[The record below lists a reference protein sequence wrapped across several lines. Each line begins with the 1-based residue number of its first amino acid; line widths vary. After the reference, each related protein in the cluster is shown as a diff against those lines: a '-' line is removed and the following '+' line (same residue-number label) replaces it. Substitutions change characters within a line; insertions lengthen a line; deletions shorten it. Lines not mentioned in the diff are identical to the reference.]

1 MGTLNHA
8 LVAGLVVWW
17 NVAVNYKGQIRLTG
31 CTDLAIAAHADAP
44 GLSTNSGH
52 IQRAAEDSSREC
64 AVDADSEI
72 DTGQRLVDSTWRR
85 GQRSGKAL
93 QLPHRRG
100 CDHNYILHPRRLL
113 DSWAVH
119 GGRPP
124 EETKVVLGYMSA
136 ADAAEMEFE
145 ERRKSQEA
153 PTGSTGCTGLMDSP
167 TRPRDKRSGGE
178 GVRKAHSVSTSP
190 AAIVTS
196 PGMVGLLFAG
206 QAARGKGILSRV
218 RRIVFTPPTES
229 TQTQRTLE
237 TGTEEH
243 SDQAHAQSTALFSI
257 EREWS
262 VLGLTEINDADSLQA
277 KGPWIRDISKKTPTL
292 GSATPRHA
300 SCQSQE
306 HQETATQDKQQRE
319 GKEQR
324 REVADDG
331 RCPDE
336 TNGQLE
342 GGYRPI
348 IIRKNPRHG
357 EWHSVS
363 QVEWQ
368 SESLTAEKHKD
379 RGRLECS
386 LQEDETDQGSGLSM
400 GFH

>member
-1 MGTLNHA
+1 
-8 LVAGLVVWW
+8 
-17 NVAVNYKGQIRLTG
+17 
-31 CTDLAIAAHADAP
+31 
-44 GLSTNSGH
+44 
-52 IQRAAEDSSREC
+52 
-64 AVDADSEI
+64 
-72 DTGQRLVDSTWRR
+72 
-85 GQRSGKAL
+85 
-93 QLPHRRG
+93 
-100 CDHNYILHPRRLL
+100 
-113 DSWAVH
+113 
-119 GGRPP
+119 
-124 EETKVVLGYMSA
+124 MS

-153 PTGSTGCTGLMDSP
+153 PTGLTGCTGLMDSP

-196 PGMVGLLFAG
+196 PGMVVLLFAG

-237 TGTEEH
+237 TGSEEH
-243 SDQAHAQSTALFSI
+243 SDQCAHVEYGPNEILGT
-257 EREWS
+257 ERP
-262 VLGLTEINDADSLQA
+262 VGLPEINDADFPSSEGTVE
-277 KGPWIRDISKKTPTL
+277 KGYSKKNSHVRISGPYRRVSGGT
-292 GSATPRHA
+292 
-300 SCQSQE
+300 QE

-386 LQEDETDQGSGLSM
+386 LQDDETDQGSGLSM

>member
-119 GGRPP
+119 RGRPP

-196 PGMVGLLFAG
+196 PGMVVLLFAG

-229 TQTQRTLE
+229 TQT
-237 TGTEEH
+237 
-243 SDQAHAQSTALFSI
+243 
-257 EREWS
+257 
-262 VLGLTEINDADSLQA
+262 
-277 KGPWIRDISKKTPTL
+277 
-292 GSATPRHA
+292 
-300 SCQSQE
+300 
-306 HQETATQDKQQRE
+306 
-319 GKEQR
+319 
-324 REVADDG
+324 
-331 RCPDE
+331 
-336 TNGQLE
+336 
-342 GGYRPI
+342 
-348 IIRKNPRHG
+348 
-357 EWHSVS
+357 
-363 QVEWQ
+363 
-368 SESLTAEKHKD
+368 
-379 RGRLECS
+379 
-386 LQEDETDQGSGLSM
+386 
-400 GFH
+400 